1 MMFRVEVTSS
11 DGHKCGVPV
20 QVDSHPDQQRPY
32 ALNAI
37 ADSLL
42 IERDEIHRVLAE
54 GTEAELRAH
63 LSRYTKSQLKP
74 LRLRH
79 EQAVCLK
86 FFPAAEAAGSSHH

>member
-11 DGHKCGVPV
+11 DGHTCGVPV
-20 QVDSHPDQQRPY
+20 QVDNHPAEQRPY

-42 IERDEIHRVLAE
+42 VERGEIHRVLKEATVAE
-54 GTEAELRAH
+54 MRAH
-63 LSRYTKSQLKP
+63 LSRYTKKQLKP
-74 LRLRH
+74 LHLRN

-86 FFPAAEAAGSSHH
+86 FFPVEVKG